1 MFVFSLPALSMM
13 ALGLFLL
20 ALAWSSFSLSQVY
33 KFGGFVG
40 VIFHMLLGPI
50 VLVTSFDKVGAYF
63 LTGAAVKVSLVA
75 VI

>member
-1 MFVFSLPALSMM
+1 MFVFFLPDLVM

-33 KFGGFVG
+33 KFGGFVA
-40 VIFHMLLGPI
+40 VIVHILLGSI
-50 VLVTSFDKVGAYF
+50 VLVVFFDKVGTYF
-63 LTGAAVKVSLVA
+63 LTGAAAKVSLVT